1 LKGPTDLDAATTGP
15 DLGLFLET
23 LRCPGCGGELQPARA
38 AGPGGTLAC
47 EPCGAAYPV
56 EGGIPRMLRPEMRAI
71 LGGSAL
77 GSGAE
82 ARKAATA
89 ASFGYEWTQFSRM
102 IGEYERNFRDYQ
114 APHGPEYFA
123 GKRVLDA
130 GCGSGR
136 HAYYSGRYGAEV
148 WAVDLGP
155 AVEVARQ
162 NTRDAGDVRI
172 VQADLCHLPFAP
184 ESFDYIYSL
193 GVLHHLPDPEAGF
206 RSLLRHLRPGGEV
219 RVYLYWQPEGQPL
232 KRALLALVNASR
244 AVTTRLPHR
253 AVHAL
258 AYPAALAAFALFVW
272 PHRLLSRVPGLEG
285 LAGRL
290 PMKQYAAY
298 PFRVCVNDQLDR
310 LSAPIENRY
319 TRAEVEAWFAR
330 NGLEAVGTAPNF
342 GWVAWGRKPSAH

>member
-1 LKGPTDLDAATTGP
+1 MDAVTTESDIDLY
-15 DLGLFLET
+15 LEH
-23 LRCPGCGGELQPARA
+23 LRCPGCGGDLQAARTSSLE
-38 AGPGGTLAC
+38 GSLAC
-47 EPCGAAYPV
+47 TPCGESYAIS
-56 EGGIPRMLRPEMRAI
+56 GGVPRMLLAEMRGL
-71 LGGSAL
+71 LGGS
-77 GSGAE
+77 GRGAGDE
-82 ARKAATA
+82 SRKAATA
-89 ASFGYEWTQFSRM
+89 ESFGYEWTQFSRL
-102 IGEYERNFRDYQ
+102 IGEYEQNFLDYQ
-114 APHGPEYFA
+114 TPHGPDFFP

-155 AVEVARQ
+155 AVEVARR
-162 NTRDAGDVRI
+162 NTRDSGAVRV
-172 VQADLCHLPFAP
+172 VQADLCRLPFAT

-206 RSLLRHLRPGGEV
+206 RNLLRHLRPGGEV
-219 RVYLYWQPEGQPL
+219 RVYLYWRPQGQPL
-232 KRALLALVNASR
+232 KRAMLAAVDLVR
-244 AVTTRLPHR
+244 AVTTRLPYR

-258 AYPAALAAFALFVW
+258 AYPAAAAAFAGFVW
-272 PHRLLSRVPGLEG
+272 PYRLLGRVPGLKG
-285 LAGRL
+285 LAERI

-319 TRAEVEAWFAR
+319 SRAEVEAWFAR

-342 GWVAWGRKPSAH
+342 GWVTWGRKPLPAPADDR